1 VAAWCNTAAYSRCG
15 SLAGFWRVARG
26 LPDRLDR
33 KAAGPLIP
41 GVELA
46 ELVKRV
52 AINRDREAFIVLFDH
67 FAPRLNGYLVRM
79 GTDAALAEEIAQ
91 DALATLWRKAALFDP
106 AKSSVSTWL
115 YRVARNRRIDLAR
128 RDRSGRI
135 DQEDPSLL
143 PVEPESLDDQID
155 AQQRED
161 AVRNALAILPQEQ
174 LDLVKLAFFAG
185 KSHSDIAIET
195 GLPLGTVK
203 SRLRLAFTRLRRQL
217 ESQGVV
223 GAS

>member
-1 VAAWCNTAAYSRCG
+1 MSSQGSPQRTSAEFAALVA
-15 SLAGFWRVARG
+15 RVAK
-26 LPDRLDR
+26 D
-33 KAAGPLIP
+33 
-41 GVELA
+41 
-46 ELVKRV
+46 
-52 AINRDREAFIVLFDH
+52 RDREAFIVLFDH

-79 GTDAALAEEIAQ
+79 GTDQALAEEITQ

-135 DQEDPSLL
+135 DHDDPSLL
-143 PVEPESLDDQID
+143 PVEPESLDNQLD

-161 AVRNALAILPQEQ
+161 AVRAALSVLPPEQ
-174 LDLVKLAFFAG
+174 LDLVRLAFFEA
-185 KSHSDIAIET
+185 KTHSDIAAET

-203 SRLRLAFTRLRRQL
+203 SRLRLAFSRLRRQL
-217 ESQGVV
+217 EAEGVS

>member
-1 VAAWCNTAAYSRCG
+1 MVPYGGTSPKAPGHLNAADFAALVA
-15 SLAGFWRVARG
+15 RVAN
-26 LPDRLDR
+26 
-33 KAAGPLIP
+33 
-41 GVELA
+41 E
-46 ELVKRV
+46 
-52 AINRDREAFIVLFDH
+52 RDRAAFVVLFDH

-79 GTDAALAEEIAQ
+79 GTDPALAEEIAQ

-128 RDRSGRI
+128 RDRFGQI
-135 DQEDPSLL
+135 DQDDPSLQ
-143 PVEPESLDDQID
+143 PASAESLDHQLD

-161 AVRNALAILPQEQ
+161 AVRAALSVLPAEQ
-174 LDLVKLAFFAG
+174 LDLVKRAFFEG
-185 KSHSDIAIET
+185 KSHSDIAAET

-217 ESQGVV
+217 ESDGVV